1 MTAITLRPLIC
12 RAVVAAAVLVL
23 SFVSPARAAT
33 FSVDPIV
40 VSLPRGD
47 ASASVAVT
55 NQSQQKLRLQVSGF
69 AWQQKPSGEIALSP
83 TDDLVFFPPLL
94 TLEPGETKRIRIGVS
109 TASSAVEKSYR
120 VFMEEL
126 PSLESVTQPKAAAVV
141 IRMKVGI
148 PVFVS
153 PNVAATKT
161 GEVRDV
167 AIAGNTLS
175 FDVANTGNSHFSIQ
189 EVVLNGTSTSGAS
202 VYTQAV
208 SGWYVLPGGTRHY
221 SVTLPKGKCT
231 QLHSLKIGVKADG
244 FGFDKTVGDLTK
256 ECSGSGT

>member
-1 MTAITLRPLIC
+1 MTSITSRPLIC
-12 RAVVAAAVLVL
+12 KALIVASALVL
-23 SFVSPARAAT
+23 GLIGPARAAT

-126 PSLESVTQPKAAAVV
+126 PSLESVVKPKSAAVV

-148 PVFVS
+148 PVFVT
-153 PNVAATKT
+153 PNVAATRT
-161 GEVRDV
+161 GEIRDV
-167 AIAGNTLS
+167 AVAGNTLS

-189 EVVLNGTSTSGAS
+189 EVRLNGASASGAS
-202 VYTQAV
+202 VWSQDLT
-208 SGWYVLPGGTRHY
+208 GWYVLPGGTRHY
-221 SVTLPKGKCT
+221 SVSIPKGRCA
-231 QLHSLKIGVKADG
+231 QLHSLKIDVHADG
-244 FGFDKTVGDLTK
+244 FGFNKAVGDLTK

>member
-1 MTAITLRPLIC
+1 MTAITSRPLIC
-12 RAVVAAAVLVL
+12 KALIVASVLVL
-23 SFVSPARAAT
+23 GLMGPAHAAT

-40 VSLPRGD
+40 VSLPKGD

-109 TASSAVEKSYR
+109 TSSGAVEKSYR

-126 PSLESVTQPKAAAVV
+126 PSLESVTQPKTAAVV

-153 PNVAATKT
+153 PNVTATRT
-161 GEVRDV
+161 GEVRSV
-167 AIAGNTLS
+167 AVAGNTLS
-175 FDVANTGNSHFSIQ
+175 FDVANTGNTHFSIQ
-189 EVVLNGTSTSGAS
+189 EVKLNGASATGAS
-202 VYTQAV
+202 ILSQDL

-221 SVTLPKGKCT
+221 SVALPKGKCA
-231 QLHSLKIGVKADG
+231 QLRSLKIEVHADG
-244 FGFDKTVGDLTK
+244 FGFDKSVGELTK
-256 ECSGSGT
+256 ECTGSGT

>member
-1 MTAITLRPLIC
+1 MTANTSRRLIC
-12 RAVVAAAVLVL
+12 RALVTAL
-23 SFVSPARAAT
+23 LLLGLTSQASAAT
-33 FSVDPIV
+33 FSVDPILV
-40 VSLPRGD
+40 TLPRGD
-47 ASASVAVT
+47 ASASVAIT

-83 TDDLVFFPPLL
+83 TEDLVFFPPLL

-109 TASSAVEKSYR
+109 AAAGAVEKSYR

-126 PSLESVTQPKAAAVV
+126 PSLESVTKPKAAGVV

-153 PNVAATKT
+153 ANVAATKK

-167 AIAGNTLS
+167 SVAGNTLT
-175 FDVANTGNSHFSIQ
+175 FDVANTGNTHFSIQ
-189 EVVLNGTSTSGAS
+189 QVLLNGTSATGAS
-202 VYTQAV
+202 VLSQDLT
-208 SGWYVLPGGTRHY
+208 GWYVLPGGTRHY
-221 SVTLPKGKCT
+221 SVTLPKGRCS
-231 QLHSLKIGVKADG
+231 QLHALKIDVHADG

-256 ECSGSGT
+256 ECTGSGT